1 MRHLWC
7 RESSSRP
14 RANAAFFICG
24 KAGGASL
31 CGVHNSKQ
39 NLSLEDTMLDDAVDG
54 KRSDG
59 KLSEGKLFADSML
72 ETSWAQ
78 RARRSWTTLTSFG
91 VQVLAIA
98 CLLLLPLWKT
108 IGLPA
113 VRMVSTPVS
122 LGRPA
127 PEPVNGVRTAGAPT
141 PHTNLNSIQLVAPG
155 RVPRIVSMTS
165 DDPSGPESS
174 DPGPGIYTGL
184 PVGRDGGL
192 PNSLISGTHPVAPAP
207 PPTIS
212 RAVRTS
218 SMLEGNLIRR
228 VQPVYPQLARGA
240 RIQGAVI
247 LAAVISKAGTI
258 DDLRVVSGHPML
270 VRAAIDA
277 VSQWRYRPYI
287 LNNEPI
293 EVETQIT
300 VNFFLGG
307 G

>member
-1 MRHLWC
+1 
-7 RESSSRP
+7 
-14 RANAAFFICG
+14 
-24 KAGGASL
+24 
-31 CGVHNSKQ
+31 
-39 NLSLEDTMLDDAVDG
+39 MLDDTRLQDARLADA
-54 KRSDG
+54 RPADARP
-59 KLSEGKLFADSML
+59 EDKLFSDSML

-91 VQVLAIA
+91 VQVLAIG

-127 PEPVNGVRTAGAPT
+127 AEPAHGIRTAGSPT
-141 PHTNLNSIQLVAPG
+141 PRPNLNSIQLVAPT
-155 RVPRIVSMTS
+155 RVPTIVSMSSNAPS
-165 DDPSGPESS
+165 DPEPSGS
-174 DPGPGIYTGL
+174 GRGIFTGL
-184 PVGRDGGL
+184 PVGTGDGI
-192 PNSLISGTHPVAPAP
+192 PHSLLSGTAPVAPVP

-212 RAVRTS
+212 RTVRTS

-228 VQPVYPQLARGA
+228 VQPVYPPLARGA
-240 RIQGAVI
+240 RIQGQVV

-300 VNFFLGG
+300 VNFYLGG

>member
-1 MRHLWC
+1 M
-7 RESSSRP
+7 
-14 RANAAFFICG
+14 
-24 KAGGASL
+24 
-31 CGVHNSKQ
+31 
-39 NLSLEDTMLDDAVDG
+39 LEDAG
-54 KRSDG
+54 F
-59 KLSEGKLFADSML
+59 EGKLFADSML

-91 VQVLAIA
+91 VQVLAIG

-113 VRMVSTPVS
+113 VRMVSRPVS

-127 PEPVNGVRTAGAPT
+127 PEPAPSGRTAGSAHILINIRPETFMQPSRIPT
-141 PHTNLNSIQLVAPG
+141 VINRGPDASSPQPPGETGGGIEGTGLPTGPGGLPISIFSGNNLVAP
-155 RVPRIVSMTS
+155 T
-165 DDPSGPESS
+165 
-174 DPGPGIYTGL
+174 
-184 PVGRDGGL
+184 
-192 PNSLISGTHPVAPAP
+192 P

-212 RAVRTS
+212 RAIRTS
-218 SMLEGNLIRR
+218 SMLEGNVIRR
-228 VQPVYPQLARGA
+228 VQPVYPPLARGA

-300 VNFFLGG
+300 VNFYLGG